1 MAGSFR
7 DLVLWQKAI
16 AFVTDVYRATET
28 FPQREIY
35 GLTNQIRR
43 AAVSIP
49 SNIAEGKG
57 RLSKK
62 EFLQFLVVARG
73 SLCEVQT
80 QLEIATNLEFLG
92 SDRFTSLDD
101 QAREIGRILNGL
113 MKSISSP
120 KIK

>member
-7 DLVLWQKAI
+7 DLVLWQKAM

-57 RLSKK
+57 RYSKK
-62 EFLQFLVVARG
+62 GFLQFLLVSRG

-80 QLEIATNLEFLG
+80 QLEIATNLDFLER
-92 SDRFTSLDD
+92 DRFTLLDD
-101 QAREIGRILNGL
+101 EAREVGRILNGL

-120 KIK
+120 KTK